1 MVPQSGQPTQK
12 QDLPFDGSLA
22 SFYAQKTLEEF
33 TLSPDRREWMKLL
46 LFDQLAVT
54 VGGANLDSS
63 RVARNA
69 FRTSS
74 DRTDQSVDAR
84 CRLFGTEKVATAEA
98 AAMVNGITAHGLE
111 LDDTFEA
118 ASHHPGVVIFPAVF
132 ATGEDN
138 DSTMQE
144 LLEAATVGYDV
155 MCHAGLMLGAAD
167 SYGRGF
173 HPTGVAGALGA
184 TAAICRLKMLST
196 DVTSVALGLAANL
209 ASGSLEFLSDGS
221 WTKRL
226 NAGNAAKVGITS
238 VRLAE
243 AGFTSPALALEGRDG
258 FLSNFGT
265 GLHTSR
271 FVNWE
276 PGEFAWNTSIKLYPC
291 CRYMHGNI
299 DLLLELTSECPDLN
313 ADKIEKIELAVI
325 EAGSRL
331 VSVPRDAKM
340 TVESQVDAQFN
351 MFFGGALALTR
362 GSVNVDD
369 FENAADMVRSLKPVM
384 EKIECV
390 TDPDIEASYPDDW
403 AARVTLTFADGTS
416 MTKTTQ
422 AFKGSPGRRV
432 TQDDLLKKASG
443 LIGSEAALSLLKT
456 VTQCDT
462 ASVRSFV
469 SEIPVSEK

>member
-1 MVPQSGQPTQK
+1 MPQSGQSTSNR
-12 QDLPFDGSLA
+12 DLPFSGSLA
-22 SFYAQKTLEEF
+22 SFYAQKTLEDF

-46 LFDQLAVT
+46 LFDHLAVT
-54 VGGANLDSS
+54 VGGKNLESS
-63 RVARNA
+63 RIARNA
-69 FRTSS
+69 FRANL
-74 DRTDQSVDAR
+74 DLADQSVDAK
-84 CRLFGTEKVATAEA
+84 CRIFGTNEVVTAET

-118 ASHHPGVVIFPAVF
+118 ASHHPGVVVFPAVF
-132 ATGEDN
+132 AAGEDN
-138 DSTMQE
+138 NSTMRE
-144 LLEAATVGYDV
+144 LLEAATVGYDI

-184 TAAICRLKMLST
+184 TAAICRLKMLSA
-196 DVTSVALGLAANL
+196 DVTSAALGLAANL

-226 NAGNAAKVGITS
+226 NAGNAAKVGLTA

-299 DLLLELTSECPDLN
+299 DLLLELASEYPNLN
-313 ADKIEKIELAVI
+313 ADKIEKVELAVI

-351 MFFGGALALTR
+351 MFFGGALALIR
-362 GSVNVDD
+362 GAVTVED
-369 FENAADMVRSLKPVM
+369 FENAADTVRSLMPVM
-384 EKIECV
+384 EKIVCV
-390 TDPDIEASYPDDW
+390 TDTEIEASYPDDW

-416 MTKTTQ
+416 TTRTTQ

-432 TQDDLLKKASG
+432 TQDDLLHKASG
-443 LIGSEAALSLLKT
+443 LIGKATATSLLKA
-456 VTQCDT
+456 VTQCEI